1 MTRQFTDP
9 DAWLSEECAPHRHHP
24 RALDLYDLVVVG
36 GGPAGLTAARM
47 AAREGRSVALVER
60 GLLGGNSFNHGSIP
74 SKALLRTARWYGD
87 LHDGAK
93 LGGAMLEPAPDFA
106 AAFARMRTLRAHL
119 NGQNT
124 AERLREAG
132 IHLFGGH
139 ARFTGGNALTANGER
154 LSFRKALIATGACSR
169 APDIPGLEE
178 GGYMIDA
185 TVFGLETC
193 PKRLLIIGGGPLGCE
208 AAQVFQQL
216 GAQVTVAQKEPKFL
230 PFMER
235 DAAQVLARALARY
248 GASIHLD
255 TEVTAVRRQDGRRIA
270 ELKGRGRTFT
280 VETDA
285 IIVGVGRRPRIEGLG
300 LEDAGV
306 GFDAETGIEVDE
318 FLCTANPC
326 IYAAGDVCA
335 GHDFANA
342 ARAYAQLAVQNMAA
356 EAAGRPGE
364 RQSALVVPRCT
375 YTDPEVAHVGMQIQE
390 ARQAGIPVGTTTVM
404 LHQVDRAVTD
414 GEEDGFLK
422 VHVRDG
428 TDEILGA
435 TAVGRHTGEML
446 AGITAAMTFGI
457 GFSSLAR
464 VIQPYPTVGEVVRM
478 AAEQFNRAGAGLP
491 ATAETFDAT

>member
-1 MTRQFTDP
+1 MTRQFSEP
-9 DAWLSEECAPHRHHP
+9 DRWLSEACAPPRHNP
-24 RALDLYDLVVVG
+24 SPLGLYDLVVVG

-60 GLLGGNSFNHGSIP
+60 DLLGGNSFNHGSIP

-93 LGGAMLEPAPDFA
+93 LGGAVQEPAPDFA
-106 AAFARMRTLRAHL
+106 AAFRRMRTLRAHL

-132 IHLFGGH
+132 IHLFHGH
-139 ARFTGGNALTANGER
+139 ARFTGRDALTAGGER
-154 LSFRKALIATGACSR
+154 LRFRRALIATGACAR
-169 APDIPGLEE
+169 APDIPGLEA
-178 GGYMIDA
+178 GGALTDR
-185 TVFGLETC
+185 TVFGLEAC

-216 GAQVTVAQKEPKFL
+216 GAEVTIAQKEPKFL
-230 PFMER
+230 PETER
-235 DAAQVLARALARY
+235 DAAQVLARAVARY
-248 GASIHLD
+248 GVSIHLD
-255 TEVTAVRRQDGRRIA
+255 TEVTQVREADGARVA
-270 ELKGRGRTFT
+270 ELRGRGRTFT
-280 VETDA
+280 VEADA
-285 IIVGVGRRPRIEGLG
+285 IIAGVGRRPRIEGLG
-300 LEDAGV
+300 LEEAGIA
-306 GFDAETGIEVDE
+306 FDAEAGIHVDDY
-318 FLCTANPC
+318 LCTANPR

-335 GHDFANA
+335 GHNFANA
-342 ARAYAQLAVQNMAA
+342 ARAYAQLAVQNMGAQ
-356 EAAGRPGE
+356 AAGRQAE

-390 ARQAGIPVGTTTVM
+390 ARARGIAVGTTTVM

-457 GFSSLAR
+457 GFGRLAR

-478 AAEQFNRAGAGLP
+478 AAESFNRAGAGVP
-491 ATAETFDAT
+491 APAETFDAT